1 MQSEH
6 CGGVSARGA
15 QLSGLPI
22 HVCRTTMK
30 APNDLTTHNLPEPK
44 WLRTDFSSG
53 SSLDKPVPAHSN
65 RNQTN
70 SESTPG
76 NPVCTP
82 SESKRTPSIF
92 RATPSTLRLKPSE
105 LRVFCGQLRYHSES
119 NQANSEPTPGNSARA
134 PSEHQANSEYTPGR
148 SVRTPV
154 KASGLRVYSGQLRSH
169 SERSQANSG
178 SAPGNSARTPGN
190 QANSEYTPSSSSR
203 PSLPPSTIKKSDL
216 FCYQKPSALRSHT
229 CYAQCPKQIRKAWI
243 HHNTCYNG
251 APGSTASTANDKK
264 DSSHSSHRHARQQC
278 CSRMVLRGVLLP
290 PLTEG
295 LPYIVPRLEKT
306 LGRYP
311 ETTR

>member
-1 MQSEH
+1 MFSRSLNVILQDSEGAPEGSSVVDSNNRLQDAAAIPTDPTWHDLSPSAQIMQSEH

-82 SESKRTPSIF
+82 SESNRTPSIL

-105 LRVFCGQLRYHSES
+105 LRVFCGQLRYHSE
-119 NQANSEPTPGNSARA
+119 
-134 PSEHQANSEYTPGR
+134 
-148 SVRTPV
+148 
-154 KASGLRVYSGQLRSH
+154 
-169 SERSQANSG
+169 
-178 SAPGNSARTPGN
+178 
-190 QANSEYTPSSSSR
+190 
-203 PSLPPSTIKKSDL
+203 
-216 FCYQKPSALRSHT
+216 
-229 CYAQCPKQIRKAWI
+229 
-243 HHNTCYNG
+243 
-251 APGSTASTANDKK
+251 
-264 DSSHSSHRHARQQC
+264 
-278 CSRMVLRGVLLP
+278 
-290 PLTEG
+290 
-295 LPYIVPRLEKT
+295 
-306 LGRYP
+306 
-311 ETTR
+311 